1 MRVFLS
7 SHLRDYTG
15 GRADIA
21 AAGGDLIALMDD
33 LDRQY
38 PGLKFRLVD
47 EQGRLRPHLNVF
59 INQLPIRDLRKRL
72 SADDRIDILAA
83 LSGG

>member
-1 MRVFLS
+1 MKVLIPGPLLS
-7 SHLRDYTG
+7 YTTLREVD
-15 GRADIA
+15 
-21 AAGGDLIALMDD
+21 AAGATLAELFAD

-47 EQGRLRPHLNVF
+47 EQGEMRPHMRCF
-59 INQLPIRDLRKRL
+59 INGEQAFEMTRALAPGDAVQLVQ
-72 SADDRIDILAA
+72 A